1 MYSKDEERWRK
12 ARAVR
17 DSLLNEVSQHPEFEM
32 IDIGSDPLK
41 KAPAPVVRVHIKS
54 GVQATIRLP
63 HEIQGIPIR
72 VLRSNIHLE

>member
-1 MYSKDEERWRK
+1 MHPKDEERWRK

-17 DSLLNEVSQHPEFEM
+17 DALLERVSQNPDFEM

-54 GVQATIRLP
+54 GTQTTIGLP
-63 HEIQGIPIR
+63 REIQGIPIR